1 MWPEFGR
8 KLQKYF
14 VYFLRSFHEKNVL
27 YLISKYKQYDVIRQ
41 NHEMAESMS
50 RCLQFLLIQ

>member
-27 YLISKYKQYDVIRQ
+27 YLISKYKQYNVIRQ

-50 RCLQFLLIQ
+50 RCLQFL